1 VSAAARDESRPGSR
15 RAWGWHPLVDSW
27 AARVVAEAGIRPG
40 ELVIDVGAGTG
51 SLTRHLLLAGARV
64 LAVEVHPGRARA
76 LRPRCPDAT
85 VVEADLRD
93 FRWPYRP
100 FRVVASPPYA
110 LSSALLRTL
119 LARDSRLIAA
129 DLVLQRAAVR
139 RFADAATDTAG
150 SAVGNRRHARG
161 PVRAS
166 GSAGRWLIRPGLSLP
181 RRAFQPPPQI
191 DSAVLV
197 IRRR

>member
-1 VSAAARDESRPGSR
+1 VSAAARYESRPGSR

-27 AARVVAEAGIRPG
+27 AARVVAEAAIRPG

-51 SLTRHLLLAGARV
+51 RLTRHLLLAGARV
-64 LAVEVHPGRARA
+64 LAVELHPGRARA
-76 LRPRCPDAT
+76 LRSRCPDAT

-119 LARDSRLIAA
+119 LARDSRLIGA

-150 SAVGNRRHARG
+150 SPVGNRRARG
-161 PVRAS
+161 SVRAS
-166 GSAGRWLIRPGLSLP
+166 ESAGRWLVRPGLSLP
-181 RRAFQPPPQI
+181 RRAFQPPPQV

>member
-1 VSAAARDESRPGSR
+1 VSAAAPDGSRPGSR

-27 AARVVAEAGIRPG
+27 AARVVAEAAIRPG
-40 ELVIDVGAGTG
+40 ELVVDVGAGTG

-64 LAVEVHPGRARA
+64 LAVELHPGRARA
-76 LRPRCPDAT
+76 LRSRCPDAT

-100 FRVVASPPYA
+100 FRVVANPPYA

-119 LARDSRLIAA
+119 LARDTRLIAA
-129 DLVLQRAAVR
+129 DIVLQRAAVR
-139 RFADAATDTAG
+139 RFAGAADTAR
-150 SAVGNRRHARG
+150 SPVGNRHHARG

-166 GSAGRWLIRPGLSLP
+166 GSASRWLVRPGLSRP
-181 RRAFQPPPQI
+181 RRAFHPPPQV